1 MNLSNYTTI
10 PDAIVFP
17 DGTIRLVT
25 SAAKDFAYSSTD
37 IAIIHSLSTANGVP
51 DYIDFDS
58 NIPQMLADAGLV
70 IKQERQPVFHYRSKR
85 RRWPKS
91 TTSSDGKVIQL
102 SKFRSQEQRR
112 VVAQRGYTRFQI
124 RNHRRMQE
132 RDEKRK
138 RQEVPKDEQTAE

>member
-1 MNLSNYTTI
+1 MSVQQSF

-25 SAAKDFAYSSTD
+25 SAARLWTYAKTEIRSSC
-37 IAIIHSLSTANGVP
+37 AASTVP
-51 DYIDFDS
+51 DYILSEDVVAEA
-58 NIPQMLADAGLV
+58 MEDAGLV
-70 IKQERQPVFHYRSKR
+70 IKRERQPVFHYRSKR

-102 SKFRSQEQRR
+102 SDYRTKEQRE

-124 RNHRRMQE
+124 RQHQRMQE
-132 RDEKRK
+132 RDEKRGC
-138 RQEVPKDEQTAE
+138 KDVLRGECTVE

>member
-1 MNLSNYTTI
+1 MNMSNCTTI

-102 SKFRSQEQRR
+102 SDYRTKEQRQ

-124 RNHRRMQE
+124 RRQ
-132 RDEKRK
+132 KRLDAQASK
-138 RQEVPKDEQTAE
+138 PRKVYCPYV

>member
-1 MNLSNYTTI
+1 MSIITQF

-25 SAAKDFAYSSTD
+25 SAARLWTYTKTEIRSSCT
-37 IAIIHSLSTANGVP
+37 ASTVP
-51 DYIDFDS
+51 DYIES
-58 NIPQMLADAGLV
+58 EASVADAMEEAELT
-70 IKQERQPVFHYRSKR
+70 IKRERVPVGHYRSKR

-102 SKFRSQEQRR
+102 SDYRTKEQRQ
-112 VVAQRGYTRFQI
+112 VVAQRGYTHFQI
-124 RNHRRMQE
+124 RQHQRMQE

-138 RQEVPKDEQTAE
+138 REEARQDEQTIE